1 MTLNARLMTGL
12 LAVTLAGLL
21 ITGLVS
27 AFFLHSYLMDR
38 VDAQLVH
45 ARDQT
50 VRRLTQ
56 PGTPAEGVAPVVFII
71 IQVTPD
77 GQVFVRSDDQPD
89 PRRAVAAARRLGF
102 AGIQELA
109 RESKPF
115 TLAGQRAVAR
125 PAARSGSVIV
135 VATPLDEI
143 NSEVRN
149 LVVAELA
156 TAAVLIALLAL
167 LGRKLIQGGL
177 RPLSHMADTAQSI
190 ATGGDL
196 RARMPA
202 PGSRGEVARLAA
214 AINVMLDRIEQ
225 AFWARSRSEARVREF
240 AADASHELRTPL
252 TTIQGYA
259 ELYRHG
265 ALGPDQLPDAMR
277 RIEDEAQRMSRIVG
291 DLLELARLDR
301 GSALEPAT
309 TDLAALARDAV
320 ADAMA
325 VEPDR
330 PLELDAPES
339 LTATVDEAR
348 IRQVLAN
355 LLANVRVHTP
365 PGASARVRVARGPQG
380 VVIEVADRGPGMA
393 PQDAAQAFERF
404 HRGDNRESGAG
415 LGLPIVAAIAA
426 AHGGR
431 ADLFSEPGAG
441 WLVPKSAGKIPGP
454 PHGRARPAVHSARVA
469 PTLSVAT
476 PGGLRGQCPAC
487 RRRTTTSTPGGG
499 SGSGRPET
507 PAGRIG
513 GRPGAGSDR
522 RPGHRHVRRL

>member
-38 VDAQLVH
+38 VDAQLVA
-45 ARDQT
+45 ARDT
-50 VRRLTQ
+50 AVFRLTQQ
-56 PGTPAEGVAPVVFII
+56 PGTPAEGIAPVAFII
-71 IQVTPD
+71 LQMTPD
-77 GQVFVRSDDQPD
+77 GRVVVRSDDQPD
-89 PRRAVAAARRLGF
+89 PRRAVAAVKSLGV
-102 AGIQELA
+102 AGLQQRA
-109 RESKPF
+109 AKSKPF
-115 TLAGQRAVAR
+115 TLAGLRAVAR
-125 PAARSGSVIV
+125 YGRNRNGGVVV
-135 VATPLDEI
+135 VATPLNEI

-149 LVVAELA
+149 LVIAELA
-156 TAAVLIALLAL
+156 TAAALIALLAL
-167 LGRKLIQGGL
+167 LGRLLIRGGL
-177 RPLSHMADTAQSI
+177 RPLSHMAATAQSI

-196 RARMPA
+196 RARMPDQ
-202 PGSRGEVARLAA
+202 GRRGEVARLAA

-301 GSALEPAT
+301 GSALEPAAA
-309 TDLAALARDAV
+309 DLAAMARDAV

-330 PLELDAPES
+330 HWELDAPES
-339 LTATVDEAR
+339 LVATVDEAR

-365 PGASARVRVARGPQG
+365 PGAAARVRVARRPQS
-380 VVIEVADRGPGMA
+380 VVIEVTDDGPGMG

-404 HRGDNRESGAG
+404 HRGDHRESGAG

-431 ADLFSEPGAG
+431 ADLFSERGAG
-441 WLVPKSAGKIPGP
+441 TTVRVTIPDPAPDAAPGSAPEP
-454 PHGRARPAVHSARVA
+454 ARA
-469 PTLSVAT
+469 
-476 PGGLRGQCPAC
+476 
-487 RRRTTTSTPGGG
+487 
-499 SGSGRPET
+499 
-507 PAGRIG
+507 
-513 GRPGAGSDR
+513 
-522 RPGHRHVRRL
+522 